1 MVTHGDLPSVETHAV
16 MKLLPFFQ
24 RDNAQRLTDAVRR
37 GVGVQ
42 ENAWPLPSNRAHGYS
57 PLVDDIVLWV
67 RSLMAEMRRPYGID
81 HVALAL
87 ACRDKTGRV
96 VCSNSLGVM
105 KPSDFYG
112 VEGPARIE
120 AFLDDVRFASP
131 GQDARIV
138 GALLSLGDV
147 AYELGSPQAA

>member
-1 MVTHGDLPSVETHAV
+1 

-24 RDNAQRLTDAVRR
+24 RDNSQRLTDAVRK

-42 ENAWPLPSNRAHGYS
+42 EHSWHLPGQGGIPATELAGE
-57 PLVDDIVLWV
+57 IVLWI
-67 RSLMAEMRRPYGID
+67 RDSMGSMRRPYGID

-87 ACRDKTGRV
+87 ACRDRTGRV

-105 KPSDFYG
+105 KPADFYSEDG
-112 VEGPARIE
+112 LDRIE
-120 AFLDDVRFASP
+120 AFLDDVRFAAP
-131 GQDARIV
+131 GQDAKIV

-147 AYELGSPQAA
+147 AYELGLPKAA

>member
-1 MVTHGDLPSVETHAV
+1 

-24 RDNAQRLTDAVRR
+24 RDNSQRLTDAVRK

-42 ENAWPLPSNRAHGYS
+42 ENSWQLPDRSEAS
-57 PLVDDIVLWV
+57 SVDLVEDIVLWI
-67 RSLMAEMRRPYGID
+67 RDSMGSMRRPYGID

-105 KPSDFYG
+105 KPSDFYTP
-112 VEGPARIE
+112 EGTERIE
-120 AFLDDVRFASP
+120 AFLHDVRFAKP
-131 GQDARIV
+131 GDGAKIV

-147 AYELGSPQAA
+147 AYELGLPKAA

>member
-1 MVTHGDLPSVETHAV
+1 

-24 RDNAQRLTDAVRR
+24 RDNSQRLTDAVRK

-42 ENAWPLPSNRAHGYS
+42 ENSWHLPGQGGIPATE
-57 PLVDDIVLWV
+57 LADEIVLWI
-67 RSLMAEMRRPYGID
+67 RDSMGSMRRPYGID

-87 ACRDKTGRV
+87 ACRDSTGRV

-105 KPSDFYG
+105 KPADFYSEDG
-112 VEGPARIE
+112 LDRIE
-120 AFLDDVRFASP
+120 AFLDDVRFAEP
-131 GQDARIV
+131 GQDAKIV

-147 AYELGSPQAA
+147 AYELGLPKAA

>member
-1 MVTHGDLPSVETHAV
+1 

-24 RDNAQRLTDAVRR
+24 RDNSQRLTDAVRK

-42 ENAWPLPSNRAHGYS
+42 ENSWQLPGRGGIPSNGLA
-57 PLVDDIVLWV
+57 DEIVLWI
-67 RSLMAEMRRPYGID
+67 RDSMGSMRRPYGID

-87 ACRDKTGRV
+87 ACRDRTGRV

-105 KPSDFYG
+105 KPSDFYSDAG
-112 VEGPARIE
+112 TERIE
-120 AFLDDVRFASP
+120 AFLDDVRFAEP
-131 GQDARIV
+131 GEDAKIV

-147 AYELGSPQAA
+147 AYELGLPQAA